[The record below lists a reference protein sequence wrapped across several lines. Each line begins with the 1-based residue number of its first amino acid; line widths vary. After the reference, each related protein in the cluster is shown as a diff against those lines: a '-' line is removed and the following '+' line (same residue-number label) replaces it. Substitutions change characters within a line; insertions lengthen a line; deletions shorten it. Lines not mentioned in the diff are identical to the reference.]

1 MAWTTPRTWTPG
13 DMVTASLLNTEI
25 RDNESYLIGDAAWIA
40 VTFQNAWVNFGAPYF
55 GASYRRIADHV
66 FLRGVVKAGTVGSG
80 TPVFT
85 LPAGYRPAVQIITA
99 CATNN
104 NVIGRWNVNTDGT
117 VALNTG
123 SNVWAILDGLCFE
136 VV

>member
-1 MAWTTPRTWTPG
+1 MAWSTPRTWTPG

-25 RDNESYLIGDAAWIA
+25 RDNGSYLLGDTAWIA
-40 VTFQNAWVNFGAPYF
+40 PTFQNAWTNFGAPYLNA
-55 GASYRRIADHV
+55 GYRKVADHV
-66 FLRGVVKAGTVGSG
+66 FLRGVVKSGTVGSG

-85 LPAGYRPAVQIITA
+85 LPSGYRPAVQFIVA

-104 NVIGRWNVNTDGT
+104 NVIGRWNVGTDGT

-123 SNVWAILDGLCFE
+123 SNVWAMLDGLCFE